1 MEGSNLTDKNQQES
15 SDPRKVTY
23 SGLVSTK
30 QALER
35 EKSSFILDK
44 TILQAICEDGPLS
57 LEEIRK
63 ATLPLEAALGI
74 RIDLPK
80 IQEIIKR
87 FIKDGL
93 VWENK

>member
-1 MEGSNLTDKNQQES
+1 MTDTNQQES
-15 SDPRKVTY
+15 IDPRKITY

-30 QALER
+30 QALDR

-44 TILQAICEDGPLS
+44 TILRAICEDGPIS
-57 LEEIRK
+57 IEEIRK
-63 ATLPLEAALGI
+63 ATLPLEAAIGV

>member
-1 MEGSNLTDKNQQES
+1 MTDENQQTS

-30 QALER
+30 QALDR

-44 TILQAICEDGPLS
+44 TILRAICEDGPIS

-63 ATLPLEAALGI
+63 ATLPLETAIGV

-80 IQEIIKR
+80 IQSIINR

-93 VWENK
+93 IWENK